1 MIDAQVGTL
10 RVVALEHANVEVP
23 LLTLAVRGGHLHA
36 PGDLH
41 QVPHLHE
48 HLAMR
53 GRDGEVQADADEVE
67 QRGAI
72 FNAHTLNE
80 WTQFE
85 ARTPRA
91 ALADAARVLASAAFA
106 PVRWRDEHV
115 AVEAKVVTAELQQR
129 QSTLRHHLTYRLKRS
144 TVGRAAGAISPKQQL
159 DSLERITLEDLLA
172 FRTAFMT
179 ADNAV
184 LLLLTSRPEADL
196 AVATRALSD
205 LDLPSGEP
213 AGWARANPEP
223 HNGWEL
229 VRVNARQHAAGVG
242 FRSVP
247 FGDPRYGTL
256 ALALGL
262 LAFGTGARLYR
273 DAILTRGIAY
283 SIDTHMDY
291 GATYGFGSFMAIT
304 AAREHSDLFLDLL
317 ARHIDDIAH
326 NGPSLQEWDRAK
338 ERYFVHLALAQEHP
352 VTASSWHLRSLLYRG
367 RPFDFRS
374 LREQLQELESG
385 DMLPVWREVLA
396 PERRSAAVLEGA
408 A

>member
-1 MIDAQVGTL
+1 MTETRVGNL
-10 RVVALEHANVEVP
+10 RVVALEHASVEVP

-53 GRDGEVQADADEVE
+53 GRDGAAAEHVDEVE

-85 ARTPRA
+85 ARAPRA
-91 ALADAARVLASAAFA
+91 ALAEAARVLAGTAFA
-106 PVRWRDEHV
+106 PVTWRDDHV
-115 AVEAKVVTAELQQR
+115 AVEVRVVAAELRQR
-129 QSTLRHHLTYRLKRS
+129 QSTLRHHLTYRLKRA
-144 TVGRAAGAISPKQQL
+144 TVGGAAGAISPRQHL
-159 DSLERITLEDLLA
+159 DSLERITLQDLLA
-172 FRTAFMT
+172 FRASFMT

-184 LLLLTSRPEADL
+184 LLLLTNRPEADL
-196 AVATRALSD
+196 AVVTRALSD
-205 LDLPSGEP
+205 IALPRGRQ
-213 AGWARANPEP
+213 AGWAQPNPEA
-223 HNGWEL
+223 GDGCER
-229 VRVNARQHAAGVG
+229 VRITAHQHAAGAG

-273 DAILTRGIAY
+273 DAVLTRGIAY

-291 GATYGFGSFMAIT
+291 GAAYGFGSFMAIT

-317 ARHIDDIAH
+317 AQHIDDIAQ
-326 NGPSLQEWDRAK
+326 NGPSLQEWERAK
-338 ERYFVHLALAQEHP
+338 ERYFVHLALAQEHAA
-352 VTASSWHLRSLLYRG
+352 TASSWHLRSLLYRG
-367 RPFDFRS
+367 QPFDFRG
-374 LREQLQELESG
+374 LREQLQELGSD

-396 PERRSAAVLEGA
+396 PERRSTAVLEGVA
-408 A
+408 